1 MNPNFVRSRSDKNA
15 VRAEYIKNLQLETS
29 NNLLNY
35 NANQLFKQTGVLPPS
50 ITSMID
56 TRSITEKYAD
66 IQKARVAV
74 ISGLREITDGAN
86 ANEITDNIHGHDIIA
101 LANNLPAIIADLKPK
116 WSLGIPAPAF
126 LAYWNNYT
134 QALRLNNGTA
144 SIPVIQSNQLLNNIQ
159 AILMN
164 IQSTLPSKEA
174 YSRIQQII
182 NLLPKTT
189 KSAIAVKIIEE
200 ARKEAETIR
209 AEANAIAEERI
220 RDPIEVQR
228 KMEMLG
234 QLLERQASASD
245 IAQATDE
252 LQISQSLGGS
262 AQNTAVDNVIS
273 LINPSTMPT
282 RRKRLILEESESEG
296 ETPVGI
302 TAEMEQQVKSKMSP
316 SGSPPSA
323 RSSAETE
330 LGTPFSNAPSTSV
343 SSMITQAQS
352 QEQEEVEGYIP
363 QSFEEYQGL
372 LPSGPN
378 GQLAVA
384 RRILSKRKNPELS
397 RQLET
402 KFGASLKPS
411 ELNTISKYENSNAEV
426 LIEKYYQNRPPQG
439 KGVRPRYILGKGVG
453 SCPPVSRT
461 FRPTTELSKNGKY
474 KPPAPKVDTSK
485 KVEKVPPY
493 IQFGKH
499 LIHIQHLEGGKL
511 QIRRPKG
518 SALASLP
525 SQSIGGRLKKVLI
538 SLTGSSSP
546 TFEEINELSDH
557 DKKLLNTIVKE
568 CKIDQRLLVPTPDR
582 SKEEQD
588 YNRLQILTGEINAG
602 NNSPQLVKELKVL
615 LLRLKNCRRIPLRHY
630 NEIMSDLLSLGY

>member
-50 ITSMID
+50 ITSMVD

-74 ISGLREITDGAN
+74 IAGLREITDGAN
-86 ANEITDNIHGHDIIA
+86 ANEISDQIHGHDIIA

-126 LAYWNNYT
+126 LAYWNSYS

-164 IQSTLPSKEA
+164 IKSTLPSKEA
-174 YSRIQQII
+174 YSKIQQVI

-189 KSAIAVKIIEE
+189 KSAIAVRIIEE
-200 ARKEAETIR
+200 ARKEADTIR

-220 RDPIEVQR
+220 RDPLEVQR

-234 QLLERQASASD
+234 QLLERQASAND
-245 IAQATDE
+245 IAQATE
-252 LQISQSLGGS
+252 QLQISQSVGGS

-273 LINPSTMPT
+273 KFPPPLKIPQEQIPQ
-282 RRKRLILEESESEG
+282 EQ
-296 ETPVGI
+296 TPVGI
-302 TAEMEQQVKSKMSP
+302 TKEMEQQVKGKMS
-316 SGSPPSA
+316 SPPSNSPQSA
-323 RSSAETE
+323 RSSVSSAETE
-330 LGTPFSNAPSTSV
+330 VGSLIFPSTQSMSA
-343 SSMITQAQS
+343 SSMITQAPS
-352 QEQEEVEGYIP
+352 QEQEEVEGFIP
-363 QSFEEYQGL
+363 QSFEDYQAL
-372 LPSGPN
+372 IPSGRN
-378 GQLAVA
+378 GQLEVA
-384 RRILSKRKNPELS
+384 RRILSKRNNPELS

-402 KFGASLKPS
+402 KFGTPLKPS
-411 ELNTISKYENSNAEV
+411 ELNTIPKYENSNAEV
-426 LIEKYYQNRPPQG
+426 LIEKYYQNRPIQG
-439 KGVRPRYILGKGVG
+439 KGVRPRHILGKGVG

-499 LIHIQHLEGGKL
+499 LIHIQHLEGGRL

-546 TFEEINELSDH
+546 TFEDINELSDH

-602 NNSPQLVKELKVL
+602 NNNPQIVKELKIL
-615 LLRLKNCRRIPLRHY
+615 LLRLKNCKRIPLRHY